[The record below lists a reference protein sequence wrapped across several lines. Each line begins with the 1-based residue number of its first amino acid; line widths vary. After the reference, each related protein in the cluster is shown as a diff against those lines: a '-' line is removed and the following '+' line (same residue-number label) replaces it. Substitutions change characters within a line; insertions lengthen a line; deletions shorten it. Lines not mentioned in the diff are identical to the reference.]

1 MCTPECIWFLRKCE
15 LVRWCGAYFLEF
27 LCVPQVTEQ
36 VQRQTYPKD
45 TDAHSSEVTIG
56 WNGCLSLLSNLR
68 QHVITSEFLEP
79 YSKGLC
85 SHHYN
90 CLGCLTDTLCSWCQV
105 CVCFSLCVCFFFQQY
120 NCHVWLVGGGG
131 RGGGECVCVCVFS
144 AIQLS
149 GLLKLQLVSGVCVCV
164 CECVRACMH
173 ACACVRM
180 CMCVCVQQ
188 YNCLDCVC
196 LLACVHGCVVD
207 VCAQYNCFC
216 FH

>member
-27 LCVPQVTEQ
+27 LSVPQVTEQ

-56 WNGCLSLLSNLR
+56 WNGCLSLRSNLR

-105 CVCFSLCVCFFFQQY
+105 CVCFSLCVCVFSAIHLSCVYVCVCVLGGGGGGSVRVCFQQY
-120 NCHVWLVGGGG
+120 NC
-131 RGGGECVCVCVFS
+131 
-144 AIQLS
+144 Q
-149 GLLKLQLVSGVCVCV
+149 
-164 CECVRACMH
+164 
-173 ACACVRM
+173 
-180 CMCVCVQQ
+180 
-188 YNCLDCVC
+188 
-196 LLACVHGCVVD
+196 GC
-207 VCAQYNCFC
+207 
-216 FH
+216 